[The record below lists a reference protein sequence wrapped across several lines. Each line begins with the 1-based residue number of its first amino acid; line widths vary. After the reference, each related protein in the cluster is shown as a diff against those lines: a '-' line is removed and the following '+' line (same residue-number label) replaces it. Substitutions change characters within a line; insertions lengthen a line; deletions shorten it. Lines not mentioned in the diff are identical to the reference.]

1 MHAFDL
7 LNDNMFFC
15 RVMWNIIWNKLHGRL
30 SHAILFFFDSWFNK
44 RKYVDMKYFWNC
56 TFYFQL
62 KIIFLFRFSLKRIIL
77 KFIKHLESH
86 ISIRNPCKEL
96 PCKVYKFIYPTQPA
110 ITCSNLTI
118 ETLEQRCETCSNLT
132 IKPPKRRQWR
142 CFGGFIVKFEPI
154 SHLCS
159 SVSIVNF
166 EQVNAGWVVA

>member
-30 SHAILFFFDSWFNK
+30 SHAILFFFDPWFNK
-44 RKYVDMKYFWNC
+44 KKYVDMKYFWNC

-62 KIIFLFRFSLKRIIL
+62 KILFRFSLKRIIL

-118 ETLEQRCETCSNLT
+118 
-132 IKPPKRRQWR
+132 KPPKRRQWR